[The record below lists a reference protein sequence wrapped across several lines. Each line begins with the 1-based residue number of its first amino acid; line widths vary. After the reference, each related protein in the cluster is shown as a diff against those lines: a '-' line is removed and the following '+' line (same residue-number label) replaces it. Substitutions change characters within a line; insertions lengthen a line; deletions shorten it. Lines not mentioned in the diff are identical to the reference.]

1 VVQVYEAGVRG
12 RKSDSVRF
20 AADRADSNPILIGR
34 SSEIS
39 WGRTAEAPN
48 LLSAL
53 GTAMRAGL
61 RLVFPVLLL
70 LGILSAIYMYGNVK
84 VPQLA
89 FRPWLTLGHA
99 LLIVPFFAVMLT
111 NRRYGP
117 AYALAQVVI
126 AMGVIGSVTMANAAD
141 LSSLVPQMAH
151 FSQRIVIAFSLAF
164 FLANFTGI
172 VAFDAA
178 RGPQWWTAPFASG
191 AICAVVFAAVFY
203 TVAFLGTGTDW
214 TGWMLVHGC
223 VLAAAGV
230 AMLVPYWMMRRVVPP
245 LPGYNGY

>member
-1 VVQVYEAGVRG
+1 MVQVYEAGVRG

-20 AADRADSNPILIGR
+20 GSDRADSSPILIGR

-39 WGRTAEAPN
+39 RGRTAEAPRPFSW
-48 LLSAL
+48 LGKAL
-53 GTAMRAGL
+53 GAML

-70 LGILSAIYMYGNVK
+70 LAILSAVYMYGNVR

-89 FRPWLTLGHA
+89 IRPWLTLGHA
-99 LLIVPFFAVMLT
+99 LLIVPFFVVMLT

-141 LSSLVPQMAH
+141 LSRLVPQVAH
-151 FSQRIVIAFSLAF
+151 VPQRIAVAFALAF
-164 FLANFTGI
+164 LIANFVGI

-178 RGPQWWTAPFASG
+178 RGPRWWTAPFASG
-191 AICAVVFAAVFY
+191 AMCSVVFVLVYY
-203 TVAFLGTGTDW
+203 TVGFLGTGTDW
-214 TGWMLVHGC
+214 MSWMMVHGS
-223 VLAAAGV
+223 VLAGAGV
-230 AMLVPYWMMRRVVPP
+230 AMLVPYWMMRRIVPP